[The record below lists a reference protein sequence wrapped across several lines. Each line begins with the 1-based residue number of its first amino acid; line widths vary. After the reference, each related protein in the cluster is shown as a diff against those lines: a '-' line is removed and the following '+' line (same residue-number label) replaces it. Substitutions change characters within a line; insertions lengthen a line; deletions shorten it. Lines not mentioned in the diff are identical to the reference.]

1 MSDVGELARKLVQAR
16 NDLADRLAETGLPV
30 DRTNSIPE
38 IASLSGSLVAAHG
51 DVVEYTAAS
60 TATIYPGDH
69 VTLTHELA
77 PVTGAAMRIAITARL
92 LDAVTLPDGRMILLM
107 HQAEDVKIKAAKY
120 SGGQLVLGAT
130 LVVEGA
136 GDAARLCRLGE
147 SAVAVIYPLDGM
159 GYAVRVD
166 YADLIPTLGTAD
178 AWCAAGIQNIACAYT
193 TPTDVGLPMVAYQVV
208 GESDIWVARLTVT
221 DAAASS
227 YSSCSIP
234 AEADTEEYVA
244 AISAVALA
252 DGRCAVSW
260 FSEHDSPVGLAIVS
274 YMSGDGSMAVDWQGR
289 CVYNGSCSRTSLAAL
304 RDGILTANAVSRV
317 QGGLAVKSFA
327 ATEWWT
333 TDGTAYGARP
343 RWYAKGGE
351 VVYNGAP
358 ACIRAAAIADD
369 RAVMTLNLSGTLMAT
384 VITPGAA
391 ADRIAPMT
399 PLGATDGDTIP
410 LPIPGHVAML
420 TERDGGVWLTVNKMR
435 EVVVPS
441 YDGNAIGIAMRAAAP
456 GAVCKVSL
464 AEGGIA

>member
-30 DRTNSIPE
+30 DRTSSIPE
-38 IASLSGSLVAAHG
+38 LAAMSDALVAAHG
-51 DVVEYTAAS
+51 EVVEYTAAA

-69 VTLTHELA
+69 VTLTRELA
-77 PVTGAAMRIAITARL
+77 PVADAVMRIAITARL
-92 LDAVTLPDGRMILLM
+92 LDAVTLPDGRMILLFY
-107 HQAEDVKIKAAKY
+107 QAEDVKIKAAKC

-136 GDAARLCRLGE
+136 GDTARLCRLGE
-147 SAVAVIYPLDGM
+147 SAVAVVYPLDGM

-178 AWCAAGIQNIACAYT
+178 AWCAEDIQNIACACI
-193 TPTDVGLPMVAYQVV
+193 TPTDIGYPIVVCQVAGEDDLRVTGL
-208 GESDIWVARLTVT
+208 SVT
-221 DAAASS
+221 TTAATAI
-227 YSSCSIP
+227 SSCEIP
-234 AEADTEEYVA
+234 AEADADAYIA
-244 AISAVALA
+244 AVSAVAMP
-252 DGRCAVSW
+252 DGRLAVSW
-260 FSEHDSPVGLAIVS
+260 FSAHSRPVGLAIIS
-274 YMSGDGSMAVDWQGR
+274 RSPSTGSIAVDWQGR

-317 QGGLAVKSFA
+317 QDGLAVKSFA

-358 ACIRAAAIADD
+358 ACIRAVAIADD
-369 RAVMTLNLSGTLMAT
+369 CAVMTVNLSGALMAA

-410 LPIPGHVAML
+410 MSIPGHVAML
-420 TERDGGVWLTVNKMR
+420 TERDGGVWLTVCKMR

-441 YDGNAIGIAMRAAAP
+441 YDGNSIGIAMRAAAP